1 MEQQTTEQ
9 MVEESM
15 ATASPTYSPPD
26 TPADVEQMMESPVA
40 SASPTYS
47 DLEEWPGDEDAA
59 PNVPS
64 SLAHEPA
71 APSTTAAPLAASL
84 VEDAMGV
91 VAEMLVT
98 FHGVQQRD
106 WTHRP
111 WDIPV
116 LPGLDIPWHPPFI
129 PGYGSYMNSLGS
141 DPEMAAEL
149 AKRPVLHWGY
159 YGNERRYRSVKRG
172 DFDVVNGDF
181 IQGVEGP
188 PLETWPCADRRLF
201 GSLMLMGR
209 GVRSR
214 KEGVIRV
221 WARVQREAEQQR
233 RREVQQEMLRRQ
245 EELLARFRAQEWEDA
260 CGGFAGWAARQS
272 GADRGEVAYVVWG
285 PVGQA
290 CWRLFSLCDIGQGGV
305 GRRGEVAEWVV
316 RRLYGRP
323 GQFEQAIE
331 EDPLIQRAWRH
342 GRLSHAELHLAG
354 PRGRG
359 WTERLGG
366 RAVLTQ
372 FVRAWYDWY
381 WDLGHTYHMRRQVLW
396 LWEQEA
402 PRAGRVV

>member
-26 TPADVEQMMESPVA
+26 TPADVGQMMESPVT

-47 DLEEWPGDEDAA
+47 DLEEWPGDGLME
-59 PNVPS
+59 
-64 SLAHEPA
+64 E
-71 APSTTAAPLAASL
+71 
-84 VEDAMGV
+84 AMGV

-98 FHGVQQRD
+98 FHGVRQRD
-106 WTHRP
+106 WSVSMYHFVGG
-111 WDIPV
+111 V

-129 PGYGSYMNSLGS
+129 PGYGSYMNSLGL

-149 AKRPVLHWGY
+149 ATQPVLGGWGHV
-159 YGNERRYRSVKRG
+159 GGERRYRSVNRG
-172 DFDVVNGDF
+172 DLDVVNGGV
-181 IQGVEGP
+181 IQGMEGP

-209 GVRSR
+209 GMRSCE
-214 KEGVIRV
+214 EGVIRV

-290 CWRLFSLCDIGQGGV
+290 CWRLFSLCNIGSGGRS
-305 GRRGEVAEWVV
+305 RRGEVAEWVV

-323 GQFEQAIE
+323 GQFEREVE
-331 EDPLIQRAWRH
+331 EDLLIQRARRH
-342 GRLSHAELHLAG
+342 GRLRHAELHLAG

-359 WTERLGG
+359 WTEWLGG
-366 RAVLTQ
+366 QAVLTH
-372 FVRAWYDWY
+372 FVRAWYDCY

-402 PRAGRVV
+402 PRAASMATRR